1 MTVTTFQKLDQPRL
15 ALPYLLFLPLSYITP
30 LHPSHSIPTHRS
42 LTQITAMPPKFNPDD
57 PATASLITLFTSLGV
72 APASATELVKQ
83 PKQGQAFKGL
93 IDEFK
98 LEETEYKGKL
108 DEKQGA
114 ALVKLATTGGKL
126 GQAEKGFVVQKVLK
140 GDLKSGDQVTGEYC
154 TVE

>member
-1 MTVTTFQKLDQPRL
+1 
-15 ALPYLLFLPLSYITP
+15 
-30 LHPSHSIPTHRS
+30 
-42 LTQITAMPPKFNPDD
+42 MPPKFNPDD